1 MSHHKINQ
9 KNSRRKRIKSKRT
22 SANVQRRIFFFSL
35 LLTATTWGIVEYQLH
50 QKHPTIAEQ
59 TSSKTS
65 LENQDLIISPN
76 HPTLSPDVELDNLAQ
91 TPSQEKPNN
100 SADEVKFQ
108 AIMKL
113 ATTQNWH
120 QLSMG
125 EIMQKVSEQL
135 LGSQYKAGLLDQYS
149 QETLVASLTQ
159 FDCVLFVETVLALT
173 RGIVIQNYQY
183 STFLEHLTQQRYWNG
198 NLNGYCSRLHYFSE
212 WIADN
217 QRREIVKNIAL
228 DLGGTQINKKLNFM
242 SNHRSSYPQ
251 LVNNENNYQC
261 IQEMEKNL
269 TNLTIDYL
277 PTKQIK
283 TVYNQLQSGDIIGI
297 TTNIAGLD
305 VTHTGL
311 VYRNQDGNIGLI
323 HASPIGEVTIAS
335 DLQTYV
341 SKVENSTG
349 ILVAR
354 PIDLRYN
361 R

>member
-1 MSHHKINQ
+1 MSHHKLNRKIRQRKKIN
-9 KNSRRKRIKSKRT
+9 SKRYYV
-22 SANVQRRIFFFSL
+22 NIQKRIFFFSL
-35 LLTATTWGIVEYQLH
+35 LITLTTWGIVKYQSN
-50 QKHPTIAEQ
+50 QNKAIIVEQ
-59 TSSKTS
+59 TSQETLGK
-65 LENQDLIISPN
+65 NQNLINANNPN
-76 HPTLSPDVELDNLAQ
+76 LPLDSELDNFAQ
-91 TPSQEKPNN
+91 NLSQETSTN
-100 SADEVKFQ
+100 SSDEIKFQ
-108 AIMKL
+108 EIMKL
-113 ATTQNWH
+113 AITQQWY

-125 EIMQKVSEQL
+125 EIMQKVSDQL
-135 LGSQYKAGLLDQYS
+135 LGSEYKAGLLDQYS

-173 RGIVIQNYQY
+173 RGIIIQNYQY
-183 STFLEHLTQQRYWNG
+183 STFIEHLTQQRYWNG

-217 QRREIVKNIAL
+217 QRREIVKNIGL
-228 DLGGTQINKKLNFM
+228 DLGGIQINKKLNFM

-251 LVNNENNYQC
+251 LVNNNQNYQC

-283 TVYNQLQSGDIIGI
+283 TVYNQLKSGDIIGI
-297 TTNIAGLD
+297 TTNISGLD

-311 VYRNQDGNIGLI
+311 VYRNQNGNIGLI
-323 HASPIGEVTIAS
+323 HASPIGKVTIAS

-354 PIDLRYN
+354 PVDLHYN